1 MVFADL
7 TWSPDQLDPKD
18 GVTKL
23 GWQSQYMVDN
33 GYLIVI
39 DTNTEGIETPLA
51 SATEPDQLYRCS
63 VWSWN
68 RDETTVEADA
78 YLIEADC
85 LNTRIQAIM
94 TEVEALEGEVFPET
108 TTTTTTAAAGQWD

>member
-7 TWSPDQLDPKD
+7 TWSADQLGLD
-18 GVTKL
+18 GVTKM
-23 GWQSQYMVDN
+23 GWQSQYNVDN

-39 DTNTEGIETPLA
+39 NTNIEGIETPLA
-51 SATEPDQLYRCS
+51 SATEPDQLYNCS

-85 LNTRIQAIM
+85 LNTRIEAIM
-94 TEVEALEGEVFPET
+94 AEVEALQGETFTEVT
-108 TTTTTTAAAGQWD
+108 TTTTFPPQKNWD